1 MTPQARA
8 FWNKW
13 SLGLAGCAVFLP
25 LTVYQLFHNWGEWL
39 FLTALG
45 LGWFAVGY
53 RFVRDVKDLRRIHD
67 RQPNSGSA

>member
-1 MTPQARA
+1 M
-8 FWNKW
+8 
-13 SLGLAGCAVFLP
+13 LLP
-25 LTVYQLFHNWGEWL
+25 LTIYQLFHNWGEWL

-67 RQPNSGSA
+67 RKPDPGSA